1 MSRAAALAGVAAI
14 VALTGIAS
22 AQIGGKPA
30 TGNPTPGTAQPDP
43 PNLADRVTFV
53 GCLRPVATV
62 ERSRRAEA
70 SASADKSASADP
82 NALSNSRFEL
92 TKAERVDRVPA
103 GTGGSPATVNA
114 SSKTYRL
121 EGIDS
126 QFSPFVGAR
135 VEVSGEVRPP
145 AAPERSAPPTLL
157 VEFVQRIAAT
167 CS

>member
-1 MSRAAALAGVAAI
+1 MLRAALAVLVTI
-14 VALTGIAS
+14 VALNAIAS
-22 AQIGGKPA
+22 AQIGGKPV

-53 GCLRPVATV
+53 GCLQPVT
-62 ERSRRAEA
+62 RRADP
-70 SASADKSASADP
+70 SADANTPS
-82 NALSNSRFEL
+82 NARFEL
-92 TKAERVDRVPA
+92 TGVARVDRVPA
-103 GTGGSPATVNA
+103 GTGGSPAAASA

-126 QFSPFVGAR
+126 QFSPFVGAK
-135 VEVSGEVRPP
+135 VEISGELTPSS
-145 AAPERSAPPTLL
+145 AAEKTAPPTLL